1 MTFNVKGT
9 SVPGTAHL
17 GLGTVL
23 IGKNNQDAFLFTQ
36 QNSAEPVRWPPE
48 PLICLVSDGV
58 SSAVDAEVGSK
69 LAVRLYY
76 TTLSREFNRARAVLA
91 EAKKQGHKLES
102 DPLPAAF
109 WARVDNNALAPLS
122 TLMMALGPDDES
134 FRRTLR
140 ELFIFTLIGVL
151 HTEEFGTW
159 IFGPKGSDGVFAV
172 NGEVVV
178 REPQLG
184 NKPISPCY
192 RFVPNEF
199 QDQPELMNTVVHR
212 YVPPGKLDNFLI
224 GTDGLVHYMSAV
236 GKKMPGRTE
245 LVCPL
250 QNLWNNDDFYKD
262 DTLDLYFRQI
272 NNESCR
278 MIKPKPEEEAAGK
291 KARMVREP
299 GLLLDDTTLIV
310 GKRIH
315 TL

>member
-1 MTFNVKGT
+1 MTFKVKGT
-9 SVPGTAHL
+9 SVPGIKHL
-17 GLGTVL
+17 GQGPVL

-36 QNSAEPVRWPPE
+36 QSSAEPGRFSPE

-58 SSAVDAEVGSK
+58 SDAVDAEVGSK
-69 LAVRLYY
+69 LAVRLYD
-76 TTLSREFNRARAVLA
+76 TTLSREFDRARALLT
-91 EAKKQGHKLES
+91 EAIKAGHKLES

-122 TLMMALGPDDES
+122 TLMMALGPDDER

-172 NGEVVV
+172 NGDVVV
-178 REPQLG
+178 REPQRG

-212 YVPPGKLDNFLI
+212 YVPPGQLNNFLI

-250 QNLWNNDDFYKD
+250 EDLWNNDDFYLD
-262 DTLDLYFRQI
+262 DALHLYFRQL
-272 NNESCR
+272 NTESCR
-278 MIKPKPEEEAAGK
+278 MIKPTAEEEKAGK

-299 GLLLDDTTLIV
+299 GLLIDDATLIV
-310 GKRIH
+310 GKRKH